1 MIKTEY
7 AAAGFASEGEEIES
21 VAVGVLAMGADEGW
35 VFLVHFAEGFFRR
48 IGV

>member
-1 MIKTEY
+1 MLKTENS
-7 AAAGFASEGEEIES
+7 AAGFASEREEIELIT
-21 VAVGVLAMGADEGW
+21 VGKLAMGADEGW